1 MREYTTS
8 SRRIYDG
15 RILSL
20 EVRDIRREDGLT
32 SMREVVLHGG
42 AVGVLAREG
51 SDGPFLLVR
60 QFRAGIGTYA
70 IEVCAG
76 VHDPGEAS
84 ETAARRELLEETGRT
99 ATRLA
104 PLGRLW
110 SSPGWTTE
118 FIDVFYAECAPDPVA
133 TDFDSDEHVEVVAWT
148 SEELESAI
156 RDGRISDAKTVAAWA
171 LYRLGPGA
179 PGGAEGG
186 N

>member
-8 SRRIYDG
+8 SRRVYEG

-32 SMREVVLHGG
+32 SMREVAIHGG
-42 AVGVLAREG
+42 AVGVLARDG
-51 SDGPFLLVR
+51 ADGPFLLVR
-60 QFRAGIGTYA
+60 QFRAGIQDYA

-84 ETAARRELLEETGRT
+84 ETAARRELREETGRT
-99 ATRLA
+99 ATRLV

-118 FIDVFYAECAPDPVA
+118 FIDVFFAECAPEPVA
-133 TDFDSDEHVEVVAWT
+133 TDFDHDEHVEVVTMRAD
-148 SEELESAI
+148 ELEAAI
-156 RDGRISDAKTVAAWA
+156 REGRICDAKTIAVWA
-171 LYRLGPGA
+171 LYRMGPGA
-179 PGGAEGG
+179 GKIG
-186 N
+186 